1 MSQTPQSQQWLGI
14 GLAIVGA
21 SGFACS
27 VVLARMS
34 YDHGTNAMTIMSV
47 RFALLAVLMWLW
59 SQWRGETRRIGA
71 KLLLGCLAISVTYFV
86 GIGAYLSSV
95 AYLPVSLAVLIFY
108 TFPILTALM
117 SAALDRRW
125 PRALELLALAAAF
138 FGLLV
143 ALDISTADEQPLNLH
158 PLGLFLAACA
168 SVGVAT
174 NMVSSSAI
182 MKRLDTSVF
191 SFYLAIGACAISTAA
206 ALGGEG
212 WHLPH
217 GETGWWAF
225 SLMLLSFCTA
235 FVATYSGL
243 RLIGPVRIST
253 VMNLEPVATILIA
266 VALLGETLGDSQLLG
281 GAVVI
286 AAVLLAQWPGRRQI
300 AANPAA
306 LKRVDSQAI
315 SPRR

>member
-1 MSQTPQSQQWLGI
+1 MSQTTQSQQWLGI
-14 GLAIVGA
+14 GLAIIGA

-59 SQWRGETRRIGA
+59 SSWRGET
-71 KLLLGCLAISVTYFV
+71 KLIRPKLVVGCLAISVTYFV

-108 TFPILTALM
+108 TFPILTALI
-117 SAALDRRW
+117 SAAVDRRW
-125 PRALELLALAAAF
+125 PRALELAALAAAF

-143 ALDISTADEQPLNLH
+143 ALDVDMTGQQSLDLH
-158 PLGLFLAACA
+158 PLGLLLAICA
-168 SVGVAT
+168 SIGVAT
-174 NMVSSSAI
+174 NMVSSGAI

-191 SFYLAIGACAISTAA
+191 SLYLAIGACVISTVVAVS
-206 ALGGEG
+206 GEG
-212 WHLPH
+212 YHLPY

-225 SLMLLSFCTA
+225 SLMLLSFCAA
-235 FVATYSGL
+235 FVATYSGV

-253 VMNLEPVATILIA
+253 VMNLEPIATILIA
-266 VALLGETLGDSQLLG
+266 VALLGETLGNSQLLG

-286 AAVLLAQWPGRRQI
+286 TAVVLAQWPRRRVTT
-300 AANPAA
+300 ASPASSET
-306 LKRVDSQAI
+306 R
-315 SPRR
+315 